1 MSEASRTVAIVDDD
15 PIYRFTTLRSIE
27 RQQLATKVL
36 EFNSGSEALQFLSD
50 KSADPATLPDVI
62 LLDIN
67 MPLTDGWMFLEQ
79 FDQMKST
86 LSKPITIYMVS
97 SSIDQRDIQRAKAN
111 AHVKDYLIKPIPQE
125 KFKDVLN

>member
-1 MSEASRTVAIVDDD
+1 MSEVNRIVAIVDDD

-36 EFNSGSEALQFLSD
+36 EFNSGGEALLFLAGS
-50 KSADPATLPDVI
+50 SADPATLPDVI

-79 FDQMKST
+79 FDQMKKS
-86 LSKPITIYMVS
+86 LAKSITIYMVS
-97 SSIDQRDIQRAKAN
+97 SSIDQRDIQRAKS
-111 AHVKDYLIKPIPQE
+111 
-125 KFKDVLN
+125 

>member
-1 MSEASRTVAIVDDD
+1 MSEANRIVAIVDDD

-36 EFNSGSEALQFLSD
+36 EFNSGSEAIQFLTG
-50 KSADPATLPDVI
+50 KSTDPATLPDVI

-67 MPLTDGWMFLEQ
+67 MPLVDGWMFLEQ
-79 FDQMKST
+79 FEQMKPS
-86 LSKPITIYMVS
+86 LSKDITIYMVS

-111 AHVKDYLIKPIPQE
+111 SNVKDYLIKPIPQE

>member
-1 MSEASRTVAIVDDD
+1 MSDTGRTVAIVDDD

-36 EFNSGSEALQFLSD
+36 EFNSGGEALQFLLD

-79 FDQMKST
+79 FEQMKST

-111 AHVKDYLIKPIPQE
+111 VHVKDYLIKPIPQE

>member
-1 MSEASRTVAIVDDD
+1 MSETGRTVAIVDDD

-36 EFNSGSEALQFLSD
+36 EFNSGNEALQFLTD
-50 KSADPATLPDVI
+50 KSADPATLPDII

-79 FDQMKST
+79 FDLMKSS

-97 SSIDQRDIQRAKAN
+97 SSIDQRDIQRAKEN
-111 AHVKDYLIKPIPQE
+111 VHVKDYLIKPIPQE